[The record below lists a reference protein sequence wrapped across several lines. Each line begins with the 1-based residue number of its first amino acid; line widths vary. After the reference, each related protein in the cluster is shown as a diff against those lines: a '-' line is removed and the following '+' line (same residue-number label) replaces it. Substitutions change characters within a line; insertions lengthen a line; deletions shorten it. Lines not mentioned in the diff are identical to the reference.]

1 MVMKRWFKLPSPA
14 MVVGLAALTLSVGG
28 NVTAA
33 VLFTGADI
41 KDGTVRNVDLDN
53 GTIRGGKIHHR
64 TISGVKLA
72 RNSVTGAEVR
82 EWSLGKVRW
91 AGKAH
96 DADRLDGRDANALT
110 RVARVNVTTT
120 LTLTTSDQTYGSA
133 LTITAPRDGFV
144 MISGSTT
151 IKNDA
156 CTSNCTAVAMIRHVE
171 NGASSTLAEET
182 VASGQRNGNIAHAW
196 VFPVSA
202 GVNSFDLRLYRH
214 AAGDGALVGWF
225 AELAA
230 IYSPFGPTGHGPT
243 ASPEM
248 TVQNAA
254 STKDHENS

>member
-1 MVMKRWFKLPSPA
+1 MKRWFKLPSPA

-64 TISGVKLA
+64 TIPGVKLA
-72 RNSVTGAEVR
+72 KNSVTGAEVR
-82 EWSLGKVRW
+82 EWTLGKVRW

-96 DADRLDGRDANALT
+96 DADRVDGWDANALT
-110 RVARVNVTTT
+110 RVARVSVQST
-120 LTLTTSDQTYGSA
+120 LTLTTAEQTYGSPLA
-133 LTITAPRDGFV
+133 ITAPRDGFV

-151 IKNDA
+151 LRNDA
-156 CTSNCTAVAMIRHVE
+156 CTSNCTAVAVIRHRE
-171 NGASSTLAEET
+171 TGATSTIAEET

-202 GVNSFDLRLYRH
+202 GVNSFDVRLARH
-214 AAGDGALVGWF
+214 AAGDGALLGWF

-230 IYSPFGPTGHGPT
+230 IYSPFGPAGHGP
-243 ASPEM
+243 
-248 TVQNAA
+248 A
-254 STKDHENS
+254 STADMTAPSTSSAKDR